1 MGIKAKKALLIIDL
15 QNDFCPGGALG
26 IPGGD
31 TIIPKLNKYL
41 RFFSRKK
48 RPIFVA
54 GDWHPV
60 RTSHFKDFG
69 GTWPVHCL
77 QNSRG
82 AQFHPQL
89 KLPQGTIILYKVMDP
104 EKESD
109 SVFQSEDHRGMSFAK
124 LLQLLG
130 ISELY
135 IGGLA
140 TDFCVKASVVDVL
153 KQGLKVKLL
162 LDGMKGVDI
171 QAGDS
176 EKALKEMLKKG
187 AKKITVKALR

>member
-26 IPGGD
+26 IPGAD
-31 TIIPKLNKYL
+31 AIIPKLNKYL

-48 RPIFVA
+48 LPIFVA

-60 RTSHFKDFG
+60 RTGHFKDFG

-82 AQFHPQL
+82 AQFHPRL
-89 KLPQGTIILYKVMDP
+89 KLSPGAIILYKGMDP

-109 SVFQSEDHRGMSFAK
+109 STFQAEDHRGMSFDK
-124 LLQLLG
+124 LLRLLG

-140 TDFCVKASVVDVL
+140 TNFCVKRSSLDAL
-153 KQGLKVKLL
+153 KQGFKVKLL
-162 LDGMKGVDI
+162 IDGIQGVDI
-171 QAGDS
+171 EAGDS
-176 EKALKEMLKKG
+176 EKALKEILKKG
-187 AKKITVKALR
+187 AKKITVTALK